1 MRILRRGPSAVPVGV
16 PESAPMSRGIARP
29 CRCGKVRRERPADPG
44 IVITKTERLGRR
56 AASPADRSIHQ
67 AA

>member
-1 MRILRRGPSAVPVGV
+1 MTVPTRAPFGDSGGGPGF
-16 PESAPMSRGIARP
+16 GW
-29 CRCGKVRRERPADPG
+29 CGKVRRERPADPG

-56 AASPADRSIHQ
+56 AASPADRTIHQ